1 MTYAVHGLTAMS
13 SPSTANLV
21 CDQFVL
27 CVLFHIHTDCV
38 TNVAGH
44 GDESQKPVTK
54 VVFRRKT

>member
-27 CVLFHIHTDCV
+27 YVLFHIHTDCV

-44 GDESQKPVTK
+44 GDESQ
-54 VVFRRKT
+54 